1 MKSRDCVQI
10 KGPARIRWLAL
21 MLLCPAMAWSLGMGD
36 ITVKSALNEPL
47 EAEIELLYSDETEV
61 ESVVVSLASDEDY
74 NRIGLT
80 KARIGAPILLNVIK
94 NDRDRFVIAVTTP
107 AAINSPIVEILVEA
121 NWANG
126 RLLRE
131 YVMLLDPPV
140 SNVTRQPQVGT
151 IAPPASTTRPQP
163 VTETPGTSN
172 QTPTPTAVP
181 EVYSAT
187 SGDSYGPVTSGDTL
201 WGIASGMATGTDVSV
216 NQMMVALYEAN
227 PDAFFD
233 DNINALKRGA
243 ILRLPER
250 DRIQSVTS
258 DSATSVVRQQNQN
271 WSGNVQRSAPTVS
284 QAGVDS
290 QYTDSGSRDSGDS
303 ENSRVEL
310 VPPSGNN
317 DSGFERRGSSG
328 SSADMDELRT
338 ELARAEERVI
348 STELENEEL
357 RSRVT
362 ELEDLSDNFERAISL
377 KEADLADLQNQ
388 LGQLRRQLADSQNS
402 NSTLAEPVVD
412 SSFNGSAFNDDDAL
426 ADSTETDNDF
436 FTSFEGDSTSA
447 ANEDF
452 LDPVDTSATDSLFD
466 DSSADVMAN
475 NDTPASD
482 TENDSWLTSGSEID
496 STNDSATSSQAP
508 TAGSEPATSPTA
520 STSAGTPEPGM
531 MDKILNGL
539 KSPMIAGPIVAVL
552 LLIAGLFIWRRRKS
566 SDDDSVEDL
575 MGDLGGSDEFA
586 EDRETELLTDIEKNP
601 DNPQVHLSLM
611 RYYYSN
617 RDTNSYV
624 SAVERMRESI
634 TDDSHPAWAEI
645 KSMGRDLA
653 PGLSLFAYD
662 DEINGASALEESTST
677 VSDDLGFDLSD
688 LDGNDAMPS
697 SDIDLGDI
705 TGGPADLDFDTDSL
719 SLEDAVDS
727 IEESAERAVD
737 GHQNDAQDLASEL
750 REEAEDIALSLDD
763 DADLSLSLDDI
774 DLGSDGNIDLSMD
787 IADTTGFAESD
798 SDDDIGIDLDLGDLG
813 GPDEELEL
821 DLSLD
826 IGQDNKDEPTEFEL
840 QAVSGN
846 GIEPVD
852 AISLEPDTEELEI
865 VQEQFDAEAE
875 TLAELAAVTDAD
887 LDDLGLDSLDIEDD
901 SEDQSSTDTKLD
913 LAKAYMEMGD
923 PEGASS
929 MLHEVKAEGNPAQ
942 QEEAERLL
950 NDMGD

>member
-1 MKSRDCVQI
+1 MKSRGCVQMN
-10 KGPARIRWLAL
+10 GPARIGWLAL

-47 EAEIELLYSDETEV
+47 DAEIELLYSDDTEA

-74 NRIGLT
+74 NRIGLS

-94 NDRDRFVIAVTTP
+94 NDRDRYVVAVTTP
-107 AAINSPIVEILVEA
+107 VAINAPVVEILVEA

-131 YVMLLDPPV
+131 YAMLLDPPV
-140 SNVTRQPQVGT
+140 STTSRQPQVGT
-151 IAPPASTTRPQP
+151 IEPPASTTRPQP
-163 VTETPGTSN
+163 VTETPRSST
-172 QTPTPTAVP
+172 QTPATVP
-181 EVYSAT
+181 DAYSPA
-187 SGDSYGPVTSGDTL
+187 SGDSYGPVSAGDTL
-201 WGIASGMATGTDVSV
+201 WGIASGMAAGTDVSV
-216 NQMMVALYEAN
+216 NQMMVALFEAN

-250 DRIQSVTS
+250 DQIQRVTN

-271 WSGNVQRSAPTVS
+271 WTGSTQRPTPTVS

-290 QYTDSGSRDSGDS
+290 QYTDSGSRSGDFS
-303 ENSRVEL
+303 DSSRVEL
-310 VPPSGNN
+310 VPPRGNN
-317 DSGFERRGSSG
+317 DSGFERRGSSE
-328 SSADMDELRT
+328 SSAGMDELRA

-357 RSRVT
+357 RSRVA

-388 LGQLRRQLADSQNS
+388 LSQLRRQLAESENRAIAESDSLLDSGYDDASQVADGTLADDSQ
-402 NSTLAEPVVD
+402 TETAD
-412 SSFNGSAFNDDDAL
+412 DFFSSFDDAG
-426 ADSTETDNDF
+426 TDESED
-436 FTSFEGDSTSA
+436 
-447 ANEDF
+447 DF
-452 LDPVDTSATDSLFD
+452 LAPVDTSKTDDLFD
-466 DSSADVMAN
+466 DGREDATASSTTSSD
-475 NDTPASD
+475 DTP
-482 TENDSWLTSGSEID
+482 NDSWLTDADD
-496 STNDSATSSQAP
+496 SDTPVESSDATS
-508 TAGSEPATSPTA
+508 TAAAVADEPA
-520 STSAGTPEPGM
+520 AGTPPSTGAAEPGM
-531 MDKILNGL
+531 MDKALNAL
-539 KSPMIAGPIVAVL
+539 KNPVIAGPIVAVL

-566 SDDDSVEDL
+566 SSDDSVEDL
-575 MGDLGGSDEFA
+575 MGDLGNSEVTE
-586 EDRETELLTDIEKNP
+586 EDRETELLTDVEQNP
-601 DNPQVHLSLM
+601 ENPQVHLSLM

-624 SAVERMRESI
+624 AAVERMRESI

-662 DEINGASALEESTST
+662 DETTDEATLEESTPT
-677 VSDDLGFDLSD
+677 VSDDLEFDLSD
-688 LDGNDAMPS
+688 LDGNDSEPS

-705 TGGPADLDFDTDSL
+705 TGSPAELRFDEDEMNLDEAADEVQETA
-719 SLEDAVDS
+719 EDAQ
-727 IEESAERAVD
+727 
-737 GHQNDAQDLASEL
+737 HQAQGLASEL

-763 DADLSLSLDDI
+763 DEDLSLNLDDI
-774 DLGSDGNIDLSMD
+774 DLDGDDDGELSLDLSETPD
-787 IADTTGFAESD
+787 ARHDEST
-798 SDDDIGIDLDLGDLG
+798 DDDMGIDIDLGDLEG
-813 GPDEELEL
+813 SDEELEL

-826 IGQDNKDEPTEFEL
+826 MAEDSKDEPTEFEL
-840 QAVSGN
+840 QAVSDDDMQPAE
-846 GIEPVD
+846 IVSAEPN
-852 AISLEPDTEELEI
+852 TEELEV

-887 LDDLGLDSLDIEDD
+887 LDDLGLDTLNIEDD
-901 SEDQSSTDTKLD
+901 AEDQSSAATKLD
-913 LAKAYMEMGD
+913 LAKAYLEMGD

-950 NDMGD
+950 NDLDD